1 MQTNVLRKSRASD
14 AQAVD
19 FGPGPQLQLY
29 DVVVFLVPMFI
40 FLKFQIG
47 GDIFA
52 SEVLLLFMLPALLIM
67 GGGRLFKPLPLK
79 FLVLGLLWLA
89 SQIVTDLVR
98 DSSFHDASR
107 GWAKIAFTLLNFC
120 SLYLL
125 IDGRARRIVLFAA
138 GLSAGQILG
147 FYFAPNIYSESDPWK
162 FGLGSPVTLAI
173 ILLGIAL
180 NRGRSGIIPVW
191 TAAFPAAAALLN
203 LYLGYR
209 SLAAFCFIA
218 AGYTVIASLLAAAM
232 GRDSKKARLRLF
244 ALMLGLVASAW
255 GFSEVYSRSAQSG
268 LLGADERAKFE
279 TQRGDLGIL
288 LGGRS
293 EIFSSGAAIQDSLLL
308 GHGSWARD
316 SRYEFIRRARGA
328 EYGYKI
334 GASADDLI
342 ATHSFIFGAWVEA
355 GVMGALFWL
364 WVFIL
369 PLRVLSGMA
378 RQVVQ
383 IAPLIA
389 FLSVGLIWAILFSP
403 FGADERVFI
412 PYSVVVMLA
421 SLVPAASMVSRR
433 APLRAVVRNPAVAR

>member
-1 MQTNVLRKSRASD
+1 MQTKLLRKSRASD
-14 AQAVD
+14 LQGVD
-19 FGPGPQLQLY
+19 FVSGPGLELY
-29 DVVVFLVPMFI
+29 DVLVFLVPLFI

-47 GDIFA
+47 GDIFV
-52 SEVLLLFMLPALLIM
+52 SEILLLFMLPGLLIL
-67 GGGRLFKPLPLK
+67 GGARLSKPLPLK

-89 SQIVTDLVR
+89 SQIMTDLVR
-98 DSSFHDASR
+98 DSTFHDASR

-125 IDGRARRIVLFAA
+125 IDGRAKRIVLFAA

-147 FYFAPNIYSESDPWK
+147 FYFAPNVYAESDPWK

-180 NRGRSGIIPVW
+180 NRGRSGNIPVW
-191 TAAFPAAAALLN
+191 TATFPAVAAVLN
-203 LYLGYR
+203 LYLGFR

-218 AGYTVIASLLAAAM
+218 AGYTVIASLLGAAM

-244 ALMLGLVASAW
+244 ALLLGLAASAW
-255 GFSEVYSRSAQSG
+255 GFSEIYSRSAQSG
-268 LLGADERAKFE
+268 LLGADEKEKFE
-279 TQRGDLGIL
+279 SQRGDLGIL

-316 SRYEFIRRARGA
+316 MKYNFIARARGA

-334 GASADDLI
+334 SASVDDLI

-355 GVMGALFWL
+355 GVLGALFWL
-364 WVFIL
+364 WVFVL
-369 PLRVLSGMA
+369 PLRVLSNMA
-378 RQVVQ
+378 RPVVP

-389 FLSVGLIWAILFSP
+389 FFSLGLVWAILFSP
-403 FGADERVFI
+403 FGADQRVYI
-412 PYSVVVMLA
+412 PYSVVVMMA
-421 SLVPAASMVSRR
+421 SIVPAAKLVSRKAR
-433 APLRAVVRNPAVAR
+433 LRAVARDAAVAR